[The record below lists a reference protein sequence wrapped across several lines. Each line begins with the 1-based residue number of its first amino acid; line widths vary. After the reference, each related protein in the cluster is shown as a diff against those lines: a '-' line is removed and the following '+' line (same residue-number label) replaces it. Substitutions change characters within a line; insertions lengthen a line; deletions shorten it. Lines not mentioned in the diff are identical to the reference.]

1 MMGRFPDIVEQ
12 PVEEKQVPEFGHTEM
27 ASFIV
32 ALIDNGSNQK
42 HAPSRGLRFLIE
54 TVPGA

>member
-1 MMGRFPDIVEQ
+1 MGRFPDIVEQ

-42 HAPSRGLRFLIE
+42 NAPSRGLRFLIE